1 MYVLDYIED
10 LGSGNSGSSIGSKAA
25 AGQVDAETWED
36 AVAHFDKV
44 WISSLTFAVL
54 GSLLYLPDL
63 WGYCERRAL
72 ILVGFP
78 SLAQQSSER
87 HPLPWAALLLTLAFQ
102 AKFGVPLKTR
112 AFLCSQRWKSCGCHR

>member
-78 SLAQQSSER
+78 SLARTKFRTPPSTMGSAPS
-87 HPLPWAALLLTLAFQ
+87 HLGLP
-102 AKFGVPLKTR
+102 G
-112 AFLCSQRWKSCGCHR
+112 